1 MLRRYLLTPLQSLVQ
16 LMAQLLKTTA
26 LVRLFVIWLSVEI
39 IVMLIFT
46 QRLMPLTMM
55 VVVTLTQC
63 TALLLE
69 KALSLVLL
77 RRRR

>member
-1 MLRRYLLTPLQSLVQ
+1 
-16 LMAQLLKTTA
+16 MAPLLKNTA

-46 QRLMPLTMM
+46 QRLIPLTMM
-55 VVVTLTQC
+55 ALVAPTQC

-69 KALSLVLL
+69 KALSSVLS
-77 RRRR
+77 RHKR